1 VIGGSAVLALGA
13 VLVCSAFSTFG
24 STAWAAPA
32 PPDGRPAASA
42 PSAPS
47 SETNAPP
54 LAPSEPSTPAEL
66 RVATKIF
73 RPFVIAEQGN
83 RLDGFTIEL
92 WEAVAKELG
101 VETRYVMTNSVGDLL
116 RTVSEGRADVG
127 AAGITITAERE
138 KTVDFSYPY
147 FESGLGILV
156 KQSPVSSPIVV
167 LKTLFSQ
174 GLLEATGVIMV
185 IVLIVAHVMWLV
197 ERRRSPQQFPHAY
210 LAGIWE
216 ALWWSAVTVTT
227 VGYGDKSPVG
237 PLGRIVGILWMFAGM
252 VLISYFTAAVT
263 TELTIQRLE
272 GSIQG
277 PRDLTNKVIAAPK
290 GSTAH
295 QYLTERGLGTQ
306 LVGQIDEA
314 YELLRAGEID
324 AVVYDA
330 PVLQYYAMHEG
341 SGEVAVV
348 GSAFHG
354 ESYGFAMT
362 EKANLRER
370 VDRAML
376 TLRENGV
383 YYRIHRKWFGRED

>member
-1 VIGGSAVLALGA
+1 
-13 VLVCSAFSTFG
+13 
-24 STAWAAPA
+24 
-32 PPDGRPAASA
+32 
-42 PSAPS
+42 
-47 SETNAPP
+47 
-54 LAPSEPSTPAEL
+54 
-66 RVATKIF
+66 
-73 RPFVIAEQGN
+73 
-83 RLDGFTIEL
+83 
-92 WEAVAKELG
+92 
-101 VETRYVMTNSVGDLL
+101 
-116 RTVSEGRADVG
+116 
-127 AAGITITAERE
+127 
-138 KTVDFSYPY
+138 
-147 FESGLGILV
+147 
-156 KQSPVSSPIVV
+156 
-167 LKTLFSQ
+167 
-174 GLLEATGVIMV
+174 
-185 IVLIVAHVMWLV
+185 
-197 ERRRSPQQFPHAY
+197 
-210 LAGIWE
+210 
-216 ALWWSAVTVTT
+216 
-227 VGYGDKSPVG
+227 
-237 PLGRIVGILWMFAGM
+237 MFAGM

-306 LVGQIDEA
+306 VVGQIDEA

-348 GSAFHG
+348 GSVFHG